1 MRKRAFCLRSITIA
15 IMAAGV
21 FLALSDC
28 RAQSQHELN
37 AGETDSLERFLRNY
51 LKNEY
56 VGNDLTTRYS
66 AALVKLTNGNE
77 PDVIVYITGR
87 TWCGSGGCKMLVL
100 VPERASYEVVTE
112 TTVTRLP
119 IRLLA
124 TMSHGWHDIGVW
136 VQGGGIAVPDTRLTP
151 VRWEDLSQKESNYCT
166 GPASR
171 GEIGRRSCAARNGRR
186 EAAILKLVNP
196 VRDVGWLLTE
206 GYATC

>member
-136 VQGGGIAVPDTRLTP
+136 VQGGGIQSGYEADLPFDGKTYPRNPTTAPARRVEEKMAGEVVLPGTAV
-151 VRWEDLSQKESNYCT
+151 
-166 GPASR
+166 G
-171 GEIGRRSCAARNGRR
+171 
-186 EAAILKLVNP
+186 KL
-196 VRDVGWLLTE
+196 L
-206 GYATC
+206 Y